1 MIKNIYA
8 SQSLDVEDI
17 GLSAHSVQDGLF
29 AIGNT
34 SILSTKKMA
43 FFCSVKSP
51 GDIILKTYDLAK
63 ELRDKSITV
72 ISGFHSPMEQEC
84 LRILLC
90 GKQPIIICPAR
101 SIENMRIPK
110 DWQGPLGDNRL
121 LILSPFNK
129 EQKRTTAQ
137 TAKIRNEFVA
147 AVADKIFVAYA
158 APNSKTEKFCS
169 AFIDKGKP
177 IYTLNSPANTMLI
190 NIGVKTI
197 TSDIFECSQ
206 QKIN

>member
-8 SQSLDVEDI
+8 SQCIDVEEL
-17 GLSAHSVQDGLF
+17 GLSAHSVQGRLF
-29 AIGNT
+29 AIGNI
-34 SILSTKKMA
+34 SILSTKKLA

-63 ELRDKSITV
+63 EFRDKGITV

-101 SIENMRIPK
+101 SIENIRIPK
-110 DWQGPLGDNRL
+110 DWQGPLDDNRL

-137 TAKIRNEFVA
+137 AAKIRNEFVA
-147 AVADKIFVAYA
+147 AIADKIFVAYA
-158 APNSKTEKFCS
+158 SPNSKTEKFCS

-177 IYTLNSPANTMLI
+177 IYTLKSSANTMLV
-190 NIGVKTI
+190 NMGVKTI
-197 TSDIFECSQ
+197 TSDIYEFSQ
-206 QKIN
+206 QRTN